1 MLSVSLTQN
10 ASPFQVIFMYNH
22 QQMPM
27 QSKVLPVTHN
37 TARILPRPGLENLKE
52 QFLTTFVRTGY
63 DPAAGQG
70 AAAGAAQGP
79 MLRAAA
85 STCPGSGSGSLPL
98 SPPTVLTV
106 LISSKGSVCV
116 CAGDDVGELRTARPH
131 DLPHARSGPPSPFSA
146 PDLSP
151 SLSPSPSPSRK
162 LSLSLSLDSE
172 AEAGPEPGF

>member
-1 MLSVSLTQN
+1 
-10 ASPFQVIFMYNH
+10 MYNH

-37 TARILPRPGLENLKE
+37 TARILPRPGSENLKE
-52 QFLTTFVRTGY
+52 QFLTTFARTGY

-131 DLPHARSGPPSPFSA
+131 DLPHARSDPPSPILCSGF
-146 PDLSP
+146 
-151 SLSPSPSPSRK
+151 
-162 LSLSLSLDSE
+162 DSE
-172 AEAGPEPGF
+172 PEPEPEPEPEAEPEPEPGF

>member
-1 MLSVSLTQN
+1 
-10 ASPFQVIFMYNH
+10 MYNH

-37 TARILPRPGLENLKE
+37 TARILPRPGSENLKE
-52 QFLTTFVRTGY
+52 QFLTTFARTGY

-98 SPPTVLTV
+98 SPPTVLTA
-106 LISSKGSVCV
+106 LISSKGSVRVCV
-116 CAGDDVGELRTARPH
+116 QVMTSANYAPH
-131 DLPHARSGPPSPFSA
+131 ALMTYLTLGPDPLPH
-146 PDLSP
+146 
-151 SLSPSPSPSRK
+151 SLLRIR
-162 LSLSLSLDSE
+162 
-172 AEAGPEPGF
+172 F